1 MLSSF
6 QGSWEVL
13 QQIIGDDT
21 NTIKVMFNET
31 EFNLRKSTFTKTSCL
46 IAELIDEAPENEMI
60 EINLSNV
67 NSNTFKAAQTFFNSG
82 FVVDDLDKN
91 VCIIELMLLSDY
103 MQSPILYEFCYSK
116 FISNWSRTIP
126 KAIFHHTY
134 IPFNIFNNLLNGI
147 AESGHESVLQIW
159 TQYTCRS
166 KTYGKCSY
174 TPDFIDQISTMIS
187 KIDLDKCSF
196 SSIKAAEAKMPECVF
211 RHLRCSGL
219 IRKMS
224 KLCAASVLSAR
235 SEGAFYLLKQ
245 ATWNDVFGVKQ
256 AFMPT

>member
-1 MLSSF
+1 M
-6 QGSWEVL
+6 L
-13 QQIIGDDT
+13 QQIIADDT

-67 NSNTFKAAQTFFNSG
+67 NSNTFKASQSFFNSG
-82 FVVDDLDKN
+82 FVSDEIDKN
-91 VCIIELMLLSDY
+91 VCIIELMLLADY
-103 MQSPILYEFCYSK
+103 MQAPILYDFCYSK
-116 FISNWSRTIP
+116 FISNWSKTIP

-147 AESGHESVLQIW
+147 AEGGHESVLQIW

-166 KTYGKCSY
+166 KTYGKSNE
-174 TPDFIDQISTMIS
+174 PGFVDQISTTIS

-196 SSIKAAEAKMPECVF
+196 ASIKAAEAKMPECVF
-211 RHLRCSGL
+211 RHLSCSGL

-224 KLCAASVLSAR
+224 KLCSASVLSAR